1 MFQQIF
7 ISIYRQKILC
17 AKIDNKKKTKTTSNK
32 KKDQCLQTKKTTKK
46 KEKDYKYNKLQKNE
60 NAKLK

>member
-32 KKDQCLQTKKTTKK
+32 KKRPMSSN
-46 KEKDYKYNKLQKNE
+46 EKDYKKKKKTTNTINYKKMKMLN
-60 NAKLK
+60 

>member
-1 MFQQIF
+1 MKMFQQIF

-17 AKIDNKKKTKTTSNK
+17 AKIDNKKKQKQHPKK

-46 KEKDYKYNKLQKNE
+46 KKKTTNTINYKKMKMLN
-60 NAKLK
+60 